1 MTSTTRPRRLS
12 RETLAGQLRLGHHHQ
27 AAARRSMAA
36 ALALAKASLSEA
48 EFRSLLLAELRP
60 TKTARQIRI

>member
-1 MTSTTRPRRLS
+1 MST
-12 RETLAGQLRLGHHHQ
+12 
-27 AAARRSMAA
+27 

-60 TKTARQIRI
+60 TKTARQIRV